1 MADNK
6 GKTKAAILHELE
18 SIKGLL
24 LEDDEI
30 PILQETIADR
40 APGSDRPLPKRDL
53 DELHDV
59 FQALSHNIRNAAGKI
74 GAPTSPEQPSG
85 LLDALVH
92 PQNKTSLTK
101 PEATGKQASL
111 FGDTRP
117 GDSQLNDKKFSD
129 KKFSDK
135 KFSDSK
141 PDKTTIDA
149 DQDYLDQTTVD
160 PTEEPNEKWKE
171 AAFDQP
177 LNYAVNKSITPP
189 PRPALAKASGENPF
203 LPQHIRAR
211 LHGNNPPPLFDPATA
226 EKPMAVKASK
236 PAEEPFNRQQLIREV
251 TAAVMPQIEQE
262 LRQRLHA
269 LTDEQLQ
276 DLLNDAD

>member
-1 MADNK
+1 MLGQIHLRLGCDLE
-6 GKTKAAILHELE
+6 GVCGTLKAQLQAKH
-18 SIKGLL
+18 
-24 LEDDEI
+24 DEV
-30 PILQETIADR
+30 L
-40 APGSDRPLPKRDL
+40 GY
-53 DELHDV
+53 
-59 FQALSHNIRNAAGKI
+59 N
-74 GAPTSPEQPSG
+74 
-85 LLDALVH
+85 
-92 PQNKTSLTK
+92 
-101 PEATGKQASL
+101 
-111 FGDTRP
+111 
-117 GDSQLNDKKFSD
+117 SQLNENKFN
-129 KKFSDK
+129 
-135 KFSDSK
+135 
-141 PDKTTIDA
+141 DA
-149 DQDYLDQTTVD
+149 DQDYLDQATVD
-160 PTEEPNEKWKE
+160 LTEEPNEKWKD

-236 PAEEPFNRQQLIREV
+236 PAEDPFNRQQLIREV

-276 DLLNDAD
+276 DLLNDPD

>member
-74 GAPTSPEQPSG
+74 GAPTPPARPSG

-92 PQNKTSLTK
+92 PQNRTSPIK

-129 KKFSDK
+129 
-135 KFSDSK
+135 SK
-141 PDKTTIDA
+141 PDKTASDA
-149 DQDYLDQTTVD
+149 DEDYLDQATVD

-276 DLLNDAD
+276 DLLNDPD

>member
-59 FQALSHNIRNAAGKI
+59 FQALSHNIRNASGKI
-74 GAPTSPEQPSG
+74 GAPTSPARPSG

-92 PQNKTSLTK
+92 SQSKSVPTR
-101 PEATGKQASL
+101 PETTGQQASL
-111 FGDTRP
+111 FGDNKP
-117 GDSQLNDKKFSD
+117 GGSQLNENKFN
-129 KKFSDK
+129 
-135 KFSDSK
+135 
-141 PDKTTIDA
+141 DA
-149 DQDYLDQTTVD
+149 DQDYLDQATVD
-160 PTEEPNEKWKE
+160 LTEEPNEKWKD

-226 EKPMAVKASK
+226 EKPMTVKANK
-236 PAEEPFNRQQLIREV
+236 PTVEPFNRQQLIREV
-251 TAAVMPQIEQE
+251 MAAVMPQVEQE

-276 DLLNDAD
+276 DLLNDPD